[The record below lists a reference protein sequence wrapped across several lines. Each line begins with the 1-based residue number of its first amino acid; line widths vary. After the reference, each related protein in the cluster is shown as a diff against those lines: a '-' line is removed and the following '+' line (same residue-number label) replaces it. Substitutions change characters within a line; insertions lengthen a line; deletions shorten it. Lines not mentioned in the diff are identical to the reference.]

1 MKSRFEEEL
10 EKALRSAENN
20 VEPLPGHEERFE
32 MRLLHR
38 QEDKKIRRMPRWP
51 WIALA
56 AACVAGAIVAIS
68 IREINF
74 TNEVADSMK
83 LSEVSTDMAEV
94 EQFYNQRIQV
104 DFSTLNQGD
113 ARIKR
118 FMEDMKNLEEEY
130 ASLEKELARNYSNE
144 RVVKAMIT
152 NYQCRLRIMEHL
164 QKYIEI
170 QNELSKTNHE
180 KQPIS

>member
-10 EKALRSAENN
+10 EKALRSAETTS
-20 VEPLPGHEERFE
+20 EPLPGHEERFE
-32 MRLLHR
+32 MRLMR
-38 QEDKKIRRMPRWP
+38 QREEKKIRRLPRWP

-56 AACVAGAIVAIS
+56 AACVAGAIIAIS
-68 IREINF
+68 VREIRSSNDL
-74 TNEVADSMK
+74 ADTMK
-83 LSEVSTDMAEV
+83 LSDVSPDMAEV

-104 DFSTLNQGD
+104 DFSALNQGD

-118 FMEDMKNLEEEY
+118 FMDDMKKLEDEY

-170 QNELSKTNHE
+170 QNELSKSNHE
-180 KQPIS
+180 QQPIS